1 MVGENLPPVS
11 DFVLGSLCPPNH
23 LSFESH
29 IYKNGSLLKKRE
41 KKKAK
46 RKKVAVVCIS
56 SFFSS

>member
-41 KKKAK
+41 KKRQKE
-46 RKKVAVVCIS
+46 KK
-56 SFFSS
+56 

>member
-41 KKKAK
+41 KKKRQK
-46 RKKVAVVCIS
+46 EKK
-56 SFFSS
+56 